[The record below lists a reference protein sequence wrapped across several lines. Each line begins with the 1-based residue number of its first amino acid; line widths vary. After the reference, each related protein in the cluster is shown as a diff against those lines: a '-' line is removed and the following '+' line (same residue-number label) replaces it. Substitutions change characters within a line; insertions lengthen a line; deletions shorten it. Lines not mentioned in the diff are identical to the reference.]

1 MAFVRERP
9 SAQDGW
15 FGIGVV
21 HIKTTRKLAAQRQ
34 TDAAIAHLHEAELE
48 CAVTLAAAVE
58 GLLPQCARL
67 VLAARHAFIRSGV
80 GLAAIQNAG
89 AVEQALD
96 ANKVAVPTRTTNTG
110 ALARRVDVGTLY
122 SPRPILG

>member
-34 TDAAIAHLHEAELE
+34 IDAAIAHLHEAELE
-48 CAVTLAAAVE
+48 CAVTLAAAAE

-67 VLAARHAFIRSGV
+67 VLAARHAFICSGV
-80 GLAAIQNAG
+80 GLAAIQNA
-89 AVEQALD
+89 
-96 ANKVAVPTRTTNTG
+96 VP
-110 ALARRVDVGTLY
+110 
-122 SPRPILG
+122 

>member
-21 HIKTTRKLAAQRQ
+21 HIKTTRKLGAQRQ
-34 TDAAIAHLHEAELE
+34 IDAAIAHLHEAELE
-48 CAVTLAAAVE
+48 CAVTLAAAAE

-67 VLAARHAFIRSGV
+67 VLTARHAFICSGV
-80 GLAAIQNAG
+80 GLAAIQNA
-89 AVEQALD
+89 VPS
-96 ANKVAVPTRTTNTG
+96 NKLSTPTRW
-110 ALARRVDVGTLY
+110 LFPQEQRIQARLPDGST
-122 SPRPILG
+122 